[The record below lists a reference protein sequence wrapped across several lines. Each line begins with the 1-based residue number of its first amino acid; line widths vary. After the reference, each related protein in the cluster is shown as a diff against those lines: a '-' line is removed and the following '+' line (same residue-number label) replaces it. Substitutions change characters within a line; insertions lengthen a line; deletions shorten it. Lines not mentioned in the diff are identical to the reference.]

1 MPRYVVKFSG
11 VVTLDAASETAAKDA
26 AEDIARGLPVP
37 GVVEF
42 VFRDAWVTQ
51 VREANKE

>member
-11 VVTLDAASETAAKDA
+11 VVTLDAATETDAKNAAD
-26 AEDIARGLPVP
+26 DIACGLPVP
-37 GVVEF
+37 NVVEF

-51 VREANKE
+51 IREATKE